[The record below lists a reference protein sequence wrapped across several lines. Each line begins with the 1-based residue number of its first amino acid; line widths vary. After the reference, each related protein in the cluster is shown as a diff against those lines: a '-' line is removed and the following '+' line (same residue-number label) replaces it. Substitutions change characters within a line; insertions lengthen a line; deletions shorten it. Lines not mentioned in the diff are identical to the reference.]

1 MRAWIYGHCTMDSSA
16 GFWCRLT
23 KYMYMDVF
31 IQIATMVKISDTLS
45 LSSRTHLLKIAD
57 AGFMLYRKER
67 KVCRP
72 IIMLQMGQS

>member
-1 MRAWIYGHCTMDSSA
+1 
-16 GFWCRLT
+16 
-23 KYMYMDVF
+23 MDVF
-31 IQIATMVKISDTLS
+31 IQIATAVKISDSSS
-45 LSSRTHLLKIAD
+45 LVKVNIPTVHLLKIAD